1 MGEDFTLPQ
10 TSVTFISGTPTGD
23 TQPVFVD
30 VIDDDDVEGMEFL
43 LLTGIVAPPASFL
56 GDSTINVTIMDDDGK
71 CFIVLLKDG
80 VIFLNSLEQVSA

>member
-23 TQPVFVD
+23 TQSVFITI
-30 VIDDDDVEGMEFL
+30 IDDDDVEGTESL

-56 GDSTINVTIMDDDGK
+56 GDSTITVTIMDDDGK
-71 CFIVLLKDG
+71 CFIVLLQDG
-80 VIFLNSLEQVSA
+80 LIFLNSLEQVST